1 MAFPTSSDADRP
13 VRRKRGG
20 VLLALLPLLLLALS
34 ACELAENVNA
44 PRVIDDPYIV
54 DNVTFRRAVFQVS
67 QPGDPVDRFF
77 DLNLKL
83 EQEVTI
89 DTSVSPPL
97 VKLAIRYRRAPNS
110 LINSDDSLARYWL
123 DEFSFTT
130 DFLPADNSQV
140 TSQVGN
146 NIEATLPWTFEFR
159 EWNRDKSIAFTSTDA
174 GAQGSFSL
182 RLNDFRGAP
191 NNPVKTRII
200 EAQADFET
208 TIGNQT
214 VHVTGNFDI
223 DYAATF

>member
-1 MAFPTSSDADRP
+1 MDQPL
-13 VRRKRGG
+13 RRMRGTI
-20 VLLALLPLLLLALS
+20 LFALLPLLMLVLS
-34 ACELAENVNA
+34 ACELAEDVNA

-89 DTSVSPPL
+89 DTSASPPL
-97 VKLAIRYRRAPNS
+97 VKLSIRYRRAPNS

-123 DEFSFTT
+123 DEFRFTT
-130 DFLPADNSQV
+130 DFLPADNSMI
-140 TSQVGN
+140 TSRMENSV
-146 NIEATLPWTFEFR
+146 ETALPWTFEFR
-159 EWNRDKSIAFTSTDA
+159 EWNRDQSIAFNSSDA
-174 GAQGSFSL
+174 GTPGNFSL

-214 VHVTGNFDI
+214 VHVTGSFDI
-223 DYAATF
+223 DYAAF

>member
-1 MAFPTSSDADRP
+1 MACPTSSDSDQP
-13 VRRKRGG
+13 LRRKRGG
-20 VLLALLPLLLLALS
+20 LLFALLPLLMLVLS
-34 ACELAENVNA
+34 ACELAEDVNA

-97 VKLAIRYRRAPNS
+97 VKLSIRYRRAPNS

-123 DEFSFTT
+123 DEFRFTT
-130 DFLPADNSQV
+130 DFLPADNSKI
-140 TSQVGN
+140 TSQVEN
-146 NIEATLPWTFEFR
+146 SVETQLPWTFEFR
-159 EWNRDKSIAFTSTDA
+159 EWNRDQSIAFNSSDA
-174 GAQGSFSL
+174 GTPGNFSL

-191 NNPVKTRII
+191 NNPVNTRII
-200 EAQADFET
+200 EVQADFET

-223 DYAATF
+223 DYAAF